1 MDVVEVDGT
10 NLLPETSCDKKK
22 LLFFAMLMIA
32 ETEVA
37 VKPLL
42 RGAGS

>member
-1 MDVVEVDGT
+1 
-10 NLLPETSCDKKK
+10 
-22 LLFFAMLMIA
+22 MIE

-42 RGAGS
+42 RGLDPDAASMVNREFDTNFLNKI